1 MTETCN
7 ERRDRNLQG
16 RGRHLGQPPR
26 QLAQYSV
33 ANGQEFDLLF
43 NSYGF
48 LFVFLPVALA
58 GFFAAARFGRPAAG
72 LWLIVCSFIF
82 YGWWNPA
89 FCFVLAAS
97 ILFNYMISLLLDRT
111 KSRPK
116 LCHLILASG
125 IALNLAALVYFKY
138 LAWLVGLLD
147 ESFAAGLAV
156 PNIVLP
162 LGISF
167 FTFTQIG
174 YLADCA
180 AGTAQNRDPLNYVL
194 FVTFFPHLIAGPIL
208 HNQDIMPQFAA
219 PATYRWSATNVAVG
233 SGIFVLGLLKKS
245 VLADHAGIGV
255 AEAFA
260 HPDSLSVFAAWQAA
274 LCYSLQLYFDFSGYS
289 DMAIGIGR
297 MFNVTL
303 PLNFNSPYKAA
314 NIIDYWQRWHMSLTR
329 YLTQYVYTPFA
340 LLLVRRRSARGLPIN
355 RHAQQTMQGFC
366 EMVALPILV
375 TMTLAG
381 IWHGSG
387 AQFLVFGLLH
397 GAYLCVN
404 RAWRLYFGGSD
415 VSSSRPWKHVANVLL
430 TYLCVLVA
438 SVFFRAPS
446 VADALSMLGGMA
458 GLHGTGL
465 APAVDTTDLAT
476 FASAFGS
483 VWQALAG
490 LEWFGAMYL
499 IVWAMPNTQQI
510 FADLAPALDR
520 VPPLVLT
527 RLRFGFGVPWAVAIG
542 GGLVLGVLS
551 IGGSSEFLYF
561 QF

>member
-1 MTETCN
+1 
-7 ERRDRNLQG
+7 
-16 RGRHLGQPPR
+16 
-26 QLAQYSV
+26 V
-33 ANGQEFDLLF
+33 ANRRKFDLLF

-58 GFFAAARFGRPAAG
+58 GFFGAARFGRPAAG
-72 LWLIVCSFIF
+72 LWLIACSFVF

-89 FCFVLAAS
+89 FCFVLATS
-97 ILFNYMISLLLDRT
+97 IAFNYAVSLLLART
-111 KSRPK
+111 ESRPR
-116 LCHLILASG
+116 LSNTILAAG
-125 IALNLAALVYFKY
+125 IAVNLMALVYFKY
-138 LAWLVGLLD
+138 LAWLIGLLD
-147 ESFAAGLAV
+147 EAIAAQLAV

-180 AGTAQNRDPLNYVL
+180 AGTAGDRDPLNYVL

-219 PATYRWSATNVAVG
+219 PATYRWSATNIAVG

-260 HPDSLSVFAAWQAA
+260 HPDSLSVLAAWQAA
-274 LCYSLQLYFDFSGYS
+274 LSYSLQLYFDFSGYS

-297 MFNVTL
+297 MFNITL

-314 NIIDYWQRWHMSLTR
+314 SIIDYWQRWHMSLTR

-340 LLLVRRRSARGLPIN
+340 LLLFRRRSARGLPIN
-355 RHAQQTMQGFC
+355 RPAQQTVQGFC

-404 RAWRLYFGGSD
+404 RAWRLRFGAPGSAT
-415 VSSSRPWKHVANVLL
+415 SRRWKHVANVLL
-430 TYLCVLVA
+430 TYLCVLMA

-446 VADALSMLGGMA
+446 VADALSMLGGMV

-465 APAVDTTDLAT
+465 APIVSMSSEAVDTTPAAVLAL
-476 FASAFGS
+476 FAPASGS
-483 VWQALAG
+483 ILQALAG

-520 VPPLVLT
+520 VPPLVSG

-542 GGLVLGVLS
+542 SGLVLGVLS